1 MEITEKIAVLI
12 DAENISYKNAKQIV
26 TAMENRG
33 SILIKVIIANLASPQ
48 MASWAEVA
56 KQYAMTATQQFSLVK
71 GKNSSDM
78 ALVIQAMK
86 ILYEKPFITTF
97 CIVSNDSDFTRLAQ
111 ELKEHDKTVIGMGE
125 KSKAKKEMV
134 NAFSEFIYI
143 ENAEPSATPEKKPDK
158 KPRTKTKTVIP
169 YKIKE
174 CPIEEDKMKV
184 LDKVIAE
191 LISAN
196 ESDAAYYSAI
206 NTAMKKQFSDFV
218 PQNYNLPNMS
228 KLIDK
233 ALEFLPQY
241 ERVSQPMPNNPNG
254 LILFVKSA
262 TKK

>member
-12 DAENISYKNAKQIV
+12 DAENISYKNAGQIV
-26 TAMENRG
+26 TAMESRG
-33 SILIKVIIANLASPQ
+33 NVLIKVIIANLASQQ
-48 MASWAEVA
+48 MSPWTEVA

-111 ELKEHDKTVIGMGE
+111 ELKEHDKTVIGMGD
-125 KSKAKKEMV
+125 KHKVKKEMV

-143 ENAEPSATPEKKPDK
+143 ENDETPKTEKKPSARPQ
-158 KPRTKTKTVIP
+158 KPKNKTVIP
-169 YKIKE
+169 YQIKE
-174 CPIEEDKMKV
+174 CPIEEDKMQV
-184 LDKVIAE
+184 LDKVISD
-191 LISAN
+191 LIAAN

-206 NTAMKKQFSDFV
+206 STAMKKQFSDFV

-241 ERVSQPMPNNPNG
+241 DRVSQPMPNNPNG
-254 LILFVKSA
+254 LILFVKLA
-262 TKK
+262 KK

>member
-12 DAENISYKNAKQIV
+12 DAENISYKNAGQIV
-26 TAMENRG
+26 TAMEDRG
-33 SILIKVIIANLASPQ
+33 SVLIKVIIANLASQQ
-48 MASWAEVA
+48 MAPWTEVA

-111 ELKEHDKTVIGMGE
+111 ELKEHDKTVIGMGD
-125 KSKAKKEMV
+125 KNKVKKEMV

-143 ENAEPSATPEKKPDK
+143 ENKETNEANEKKADD
-158 KPRTKTKTVIP
+158 KPRNKNQTVIR
-169 YKIKE
+169 YQNKE
-174 CPIEEDKMKV
+174 CPIEDEKMKV
-184 LDKVIAE
+184 LDKVISN
-191 LISAN
+191 LIAAN

-206 NTAMKKQFSDFV
+206 NDAMKKQFSDFI
-218 PQNYNLPNMS
+218 PQNYNLPNVS
-228 KLIDK
+228 KLLDK

-241 ERVSQPMPNNPNG
+241 ERGSFSHPNNPNG
-254 LILFVKSA
+254 LTLFIKRA
-262 TKK
+262 KRA